1 MTIDKDRYLSN
12 DRKKPV
18 MIYIHIPFCDKKCD
32 YCDFLSGPASL
43 LMKEKYVEKLIEEIK
58 SHTGKMEEYQVTSIF
73 IGGGT
78 PSSLPVNDIS
88 RIMDAL
94 AKTFY
99 PSQDTKYMEITIEV
113 NPGTVNKE
121 KLMEYKAAGINR
133 LSLGLQSTDNK
144 ELKELGRIHTYET
157 FLENYKLAR
166 EIGFSNINIDLMPG
180 LPGQK
185 VQDWIITLERITALK
200 PEHISAYSLIIEEGT
215 PFFERYGLEYNN
227 EETDRIIYSKT
238 KEYFM
243 AKGYNR
249 YEISNYAKENY
260 ECRHNIGY
268 WTGIE
273 YLGLGLGSSSL
284 LNGVRYKNES
294 DLNKYIDLT
303 SDFKGLITESL
314 PLSKKDKMEEF
325 MFLGLRMTKG
335 ISKLR
340 FLEEFG
346 HPIEEVYN
354 EVILKSEKEN
364 LLYIGEDRICF
375 TEKGLDLSNMVM
387 SRFLMEE

>member
-144 ELKELGRIHTYET
+144 ELKKLGRIHTYET

-166 EIGFSNINIDLMPG
+166 EIGFSNINIDLMSG

-238 KEYFM
+238 KEYFK

-346 HPIEEVYN
+346 QPIEEVYN

-364 LLYIGEDRICF
+364 LLYIGEDRIFF

>member
-144 ELKELGRIHTYET
+144 ELKKLGRIHTYET

-166 EIGFSNINIDLMPG
+166 EIGFSNINIDLMSG

-238 KEYFM
+238 KEYFK

-346 HPIEEVYN
+346 
-354 EVILKSEKEN
+354 
-364 LLYIGEDRICF
+364 
-375 TEKGLDLSNMVM
+375 
-387 SRFLMEE
+387 

>member
-1 MTIDKDRYLSN
+1 
-12 DRKKPV
+12 
-18 MIYIHIPFCDKKCD
+18 
-32 YCDFLSGPASL
+32 
-43 LMKEKYVEKLIEEIK
+43 
-58 SHTGKMEEYQVTSIF
+58 
-73 IGGGT
+73 
-78 PSSLPVNDIS
+78 
-88 RIMDAL
+88 
-94 AKTFY
+94 
-99 PSQDTKYMEITIEV
+99 
-113 NPGTVNKE
+113 
-121 KLMEYKAAGINR
+121 
-133 LSLGLQSTDNK
+133 
-144 ELKELGRIHTYET
+144 
-157 FLENYKLAR
+157 
-166 EIGFSNINIDLMPG
+166 
-180 LPGQK
+180 
-185 VQDWIITLERITALK
+185 
-200 PEHISAYSLIIEEGT
+200 
-215 PFFERYGLEYNN
+215 
-227 EETDRIIYSKT
+227 
-238 KEYFM
+238 
-243 AKGYNR
+243 
-249 YEISNYAKENY
+249 
-260 ECRHNIGY
+260 HNIGY

-346 HPIEEVYN
+346 QPIEEVYN

-364 LLYIGEDRICF
+364 LLYIGEDRIFF